1 MLKKIVVCDCLL
13 DISFRIFDEVPPH
26 DGNRFHVI
34 DQFNDIVWNAIFF
47 SKNERFY
54 IDLAT
59 YCVDFYDFLVNNN
72 DIKDYDTLFGL
83 NWVHKWHYYDNDSDS
98 HSYGSLNDSDFVDSQ
113 DIKNCFRQNNDS
125 FENEYEQ
132 ELGIEFNDGKDNDN
146 DNNALNSLQQRK
158 KLVRKIKKHG
168 EIRFSL

>member
-1 MLKKIVVCDCLL
+1 M
-13 DISFRIFDEVPPH
+13 
-26 DGNRFHVI
+26 
-34 DQFNDIVWNAIFF
+34 
-47 SKNERFY
+47 
-54 IDLAT
+54 
-59 YCVDFYDFLVNNN
+59 
-72 DIKDYDTLFGL
+72 
-83 NWVHKWHYYDNDSDS
+83 
-98 HSYGSLNDSDFVDSQ
+98 HSYGSLNDSDSVDSQ

-132 ELGIEFNDGKDNDN
+132 ELGIEFNGVKDNDN